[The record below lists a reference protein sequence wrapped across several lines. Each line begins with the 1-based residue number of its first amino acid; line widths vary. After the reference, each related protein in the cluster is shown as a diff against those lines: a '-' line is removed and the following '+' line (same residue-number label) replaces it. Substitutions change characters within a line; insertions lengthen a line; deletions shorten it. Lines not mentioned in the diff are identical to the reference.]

1 MGPTQ
6 HKVWEDKGGGGLEL
20 AEPYA
25 SYAPGPELALEMGE
39 KEELRRKNDKLLFFR
54 NLHGSGLYNCF
65 TCMFLV
71 SIDRKFAGDYEY
83 AS

>member
-1 MGPTQ
+1 MAWTLHICNTLLKPKYLRVQRENTERDQSTLHDNGYLRKKERMTI
-6 HKVWEDKGGGGLEL
+6 
-20 AEPYA
+20 
-25 SYAPGPELALEMGE
+25 APGF
-39 KEELRRKNDKLLFFR
+39 D
-54 NLHGSGLYNCF
+54 LYNHF